1 MAENT
6 IQLRN
11 DGNVIIVNGVTYFKL
26 VSNFPGDVTK
36 NCGLTG
42 EEIDKN
48 FYFLRGYD
56 IKSVEMDDNN
66 NLVITRVDPA
76 YEPIVIAIGDE
87 IGQPE
92 FDYDPKEG
100 ILTIV
105 YPDGRMEQLDGFM
118 VPGKDYKV
126 ATDDTIN
133 GDGSIYNPLR
143 LSNMEKTGTYV
154 PASEYLDLTDEE
166 NTLPT
171 DKGAGYRIVTKEIVD
186 NFGRLYPFEA
196 IDILKERLEEESSE
210 WRIPTKEDW
219 DELLNALECEEY
231 RNHSGM
237 SVGVYGELA
246 GQALKS
252 NDELWAPY
260 PETQG
265 TDAVGFHAYPL
276 GNCAQR
282 DSMMDDPD
290 YDAEGFSKFA
300 SFWADTVDG
309 VGNAYAKSVY
319 YSSKKVKQETKG
331 KEARLSIRLVK
342 DYDYG
347 KYNEYE
353 TILGQNY
360 KTTLIQSPFDDYDY
374 TKIWTSQNLY
384 DSTPELSGVT
394 SEEWSAATGDIR
406 GEKEMYF
413 MNEFDGYKWIK
424 KPMKEGDS
432 IVISRY
438 EDGNEVV
445 PSHEWRVIDGV
456 LVDTLKALKD
466 EFGDLIDNMA
476 EQISAN
482 TEAITEISAQTVANT
497 EWIETVG
504 PEISAITEHLETID
518 QEIEELSGT
527 TVEEIARLDNTINEF
542 SASTVSGIT
551 YLDHNDI
558 KPGKYELSG
567 DSDSEMVIPTK
578 GDEVND
584 IKISVSNDFFNFGTF

>member
-1 MAENT
+1 MEKNINAT
-6 IQLRN
+6 QLGST
-11 DGNVIIVNGVTYFKL
+11 DPSIVTVNGVIYFKFN
-26 VSNFPGDVTK
+26 SGFEGDYTK
-36 NCGLTG
+36 GCGLTG
-42 EEIDKN
+42 QEVDQN

-56 IKSVEMDDNN
+56 IKSVEMDENK
-66 NLVITRVDPA
+66 NLIIKRVNEGYD
-76 YEPIVIAIGDE
+76 PIVIPIGSE
-87 IGQPE
+87 IVQPMFE
-92 FDYDPKEG
+92 YDPKEG
-100 ILTIV
+100 VLTVI
-105 YPDGRMEQLDGFM
+105 YPDGSIEEIDGFM
-118 VPGKDYKV
+118 VPGEDITV
-126 ATDDTIN
+126 ATDGTIQGN
-133 GDGSIYNPLR
+133 GSIYNPLR
-143 LSNMEKTGTYV
+143 LSNMEKTGTYM
-154 PASEYLDLTDEE
+154 PAAEYLDLTEE
-166 NTLPT
+166 GSALPT
-171 DKGAGYRIVTKEIVD
+171 DKGAGYRIVSKEIVD
-186 NFGRLYPFEA
+186 NFGRLYPFDA
-196 IDILKERLEEESSE
+196 IDILKERLAEESSE

-319 YSSKKVKQETKG
+319 YSSTKIKQETKG

-347 KYNEYE
+347 KYHEYE

-360 KTTLIQSPFDDYDY
+360 KTTLTQSPYDDYNY

-394 SEEWSAATGDIR
+394 SEEWSAATGEIR
-406 GEKEMYF
+406 GEKEAFF
-413 MNEFDGYKWIK
+413 MNEFDGYKWVK

-432 IVISRY
+432 IVIVRY
-438 EDGNEVV
+438 EKGNEVI
-445 PSHEWRVIDGV
+445 PNHEWRLIDGE
-456 LVDTLKALKD
+456 LVDTVQAIKSEIQEEID
-466 EFGDLIDNMA
+466 EINNRIDN
-476 EQISAN
+476 ID
-482 TEAITEISAQTVANT
+482 TEINEITEN
-497 EWIETVG
+497 
-504 PEISAITEHLETID
+504 LN
-518 QEIEELSGT
+518 ELSAST
-527 TVEEIARLDNTINEF
+527 TENVERIDNTINEF
-542 SASTVSGIT
+542 SASTVNEIERIDDELIR
-551 YLDHNDI
+551 LDGNDI
-558 KPGKYELSG
+558 VPNTYVLSG
-567 DSDSEMVIPTK
+567 DSNSEMVIPTK
-578 GDEVND
+578 GDDVD
-584 IKISVSNDFFNFGTF
+584 DLKIKVSEDFFDFGNF